1 MRYESLIQEFTADYF
16 PDWICPECGV
26 GSLKEKEGTFHSA
39 HTKKSRDSYDPESY
53 DTRDESYVF
62 ICILECSRQ
71 SCREVVA
78 CNGVGRGDLVDV
90 DDIHLDM
97 AVTFYRVTHF
107 VPTLKAF
114 ALPEHYPEKICT
126 ALVNAFGLFL
136 SNPSAAANSI
146 RIAVEELMIDLGVA
160 AKEDDG
166 RFIPLDR
173 RLKKI
178 PQKHSEFQG
187 RLSAIK
193 WLGNAGSH
201 TYDKVKI
208 SDIEE
213 AFEIIEYVL
222 SRIYDESAIKTAKL
236 AEEMT
241 MRHKN

>member
-1 MRYESLIQEFTADYF
+1 M
-16 PDWICPECGV
+16 
-26 GSLKEKEGTFHSA
+26 
-39 HTKKSRDSYDPESY
+39 
-53 DTRDESYVF
+53 
-62 ICILECSRQ
+62 
-71 SCREVVA
+71 
-78 CNGVGRGDLVDV
+78 GRGDLVEV
-90 DDIHLDM
+90 DDIHLEM

-114 ALPEHYPEKICT
+114 SLPEHYPEKICT

-136 SNPSAAANSI
+136 SYPSAAANSI
-146 RIAVEELMIDLGVA
+146 RIAVEELMNDLGVA
-160 AKEDDG
+160 AKEDEG
-166 RFIPLDR
+166 RFISLDK

-178 PQKHSEFQG
+178 PQKYSEFQG

-208 SDIEE
+208 SDIEK

>member
-1 MRYESLIQEFTADYF
+1 MRYESLTQEFTADYF

-62 ICILECSRQ
+62 TCILECSRQ

-78 CNGVGRGDLVDV
+78 CNGVGRGDLVEV
-90 DDIHLDM
+90 DDIHLEM

-146 RIAVEELMIDLGVA
+146 RIAVEELLAEIGVN
-160 AKEDDG
+160 AKTDEDK
-166 RFIPLDR
+166 FISLHS
-173 RLKKI
+173 RLNNL
-178 PQKHSEFQG
+178 PHQYSEYQSH
-187 RLSAIK
+187 LMAIK
-193 WLGNAGSH
+193 WLGNSGSH
-201 TYDKVKI
+201 SYDKVKI
-208 SDIEE
+208 NEIEQ

-222 SRIYDESAIKTAKL
+222 SRIYDQSARKTAQL

-241 MRHKN
+241 LRHKD